1 MCDYNHMRLTGSQ
14 PSGLIDHVSSLSTN
28 LGDLIDN
35 SEYSDIT
42 LVVEE
47 RQFPAHKVILAARS
61 EYFRAML
68 FGGLMESQP
77 GTSEIRLQDTSAKAF
92 EALLKYMYTGKMNL
106 LEVKEEHLL
115 DILGMAHRY
124 GFTELESSISDYLKA
139 ILNIRNV
146 CLIYDLAHIYSLHS
160 LCDVCKDF
168 MDRNA
173 TQILHSEAFLQLSMQ
188 SVKELISR
196 DSFCAPEIEIFSS
209 IQRWA
214 EENSGIDP
222 TPILESVRLALMS
235 MHELLNSVRDTSLVT
250 ADSIL
255 DAIKTL
261 TECRNMDLKYRGFKL
276 PEENVATTR
285 HGAQVIRGEMK
296 AALLDG
302 DTINYDLDRGFTR
315 HLIDDNNGQGIVI
328 KLSQPYIINTI
339 KLLLWDRD
347 QRSYSYYIEVSMDDK
362 DYERVIDHTGYWCRS
377 EQFLHFQAK
386 VVRYLRVVGTH
397 NTQNR
402 VFHLVSFECFYSNKI
417 FDIHEGLI
425 VPSENV
431 ATIAKKACVIEG
443 VSRSRNAL
451 INGDTRQ
458 YDWDSGY
465 TCHQLGSGAIIVQL
479 PQPYMLDSMRLL
491 LWDCDDRSYCFYIE
505 TSVDNTNWVMVT
517 DKRNEPSKSWE
528 NVTFPMRPV
537 AFIKIVGTHNTA
549 NEVFHCV
556 HFETPSQAAKL
567 ALLSG
572 AGGKSMDNLPLSGP
586 PTAPTSLSPRP
597 PTFTLPGSQSTQH
610 PQGLGPADM
619 GAVVAGLG
627 GGAVGGAGIIRSRA
641 LVDASLDVNV
651 NGEALDSALDIPE
664 AERQEVEPEESADS
678 ETEGR

>member
-362 DYERVIDHTGYWCRS
+362 DYER
-377 EQFLHFQAK
+377 
-386 VVRYLRVVGTH
+386 GT
-397 NTQNR
+397 
-402 VFHLVSFECFYSNKI
+402 
-417 FDIHEGLI
+417 

-465 TCHQLGSGAIIVQL
+465 TCHQLGSGAIIVV
-479 PQPYMLDSMRLL
+479 SMFLRLL